1 MAGLL
6 QTIQPSNNPAIK
18 QSNQSFSMKK
28 WLIFLSF
35 AFLMGS
41 NTFAQSGIQFTQG
54 TWKELLAR
62 ADKEDKLIFMDAY
75 AEWCGPCKKMAKDV
89 FTQKE
94 AGDFFNTKFINV
106 KMDMEKGEGIGLSS
120 DFGIMAYPT
129 LLFIDAKGKVVHR
142 AVGYHT
148 TDLLLDLGEAAL
160 DPNRNISSINARYEE
175 GDRSPEL
182 LRNLAQVKYDAMDG
196 SYSQIAEEYLATQQN
211 WNSDENMEFIYRMVD
226 DLDSKM
232 ADHLLENRKEF
243 ENKFGEQAIAGK
255 INELVQNTVSKA
267 ETEADLKKV
276 EQLYARAYPDKAGEM
291 AGRLKMGYYA
301 QREDWDN
308 FAKAA
313 TSFYEKYPAQSW
325 DELNEI
331 AWIFYE
337 VADGKKNLQTAV
349 KWAKQ
354 SVKMEENYFNTDTLA
369 ALHYKLGKKGKALK
383 YANKAIKLAQAAGED
398 YSSTEQLIQQI
409 KGK

>member
-6 QTIQPSNNPAIK
+6 QTIQPSNNPAIQ
-18 QSNQSFSMKK
+18 QSNQSSSMKK

-54 TWKELLAR
+54 TWKELLAK

-106 KMDMEKGEGIGLSS
+106 KMDMEKGEGIGLSR

-129 LLFIDAKGKVVHR
+129 LLFIDEKGKVVHR

-148 TDLLLDLGEAAL
+148 TDLLLDLGKAAL

-182 LRNLAQVKYDAMDG
+182 LRNLAQARYDAMDG

-255 INELVQNTVSKA
+255 INELVQNTVSRA
-267 ETEADLKKV
+267 ESEADLKKV

-337 VADGKKNLQTAV
+337 VTEAKKNLQTAV